1 MYYLRI
7 KDSSSSYAHSEG
19 SRFTLDNPYDFLI
32 YYGGKLFPMELKS
45 TKSSSFSIQIENEQG
60 KNIKTHQI
68 MALSSASKID
78 GVIPGFVLDFRR
90 GNTYWLH
97 VDKLKNFLKTNSKKS
112 INENDVIKYG
122 GVLIDKKLLKVN
134 YRYDI
139 LNLIKFIME
148 KY

>member
-60 KNIKTHQI
+60 KNIKAHQI

-112 INENDVIKYG
+112 INENDVVQYG